1 MLSSRSNTEI
11 AMRRMPLSLLAL
23 CVLFLLSSCRPL
35 GPAGP
40 AEPEAE
46 IWFVQ
51 ATDPHLFYDS
61 VTETWKEPVRLF
73 QEEKNQEA
81 LSQLLGALD
90 RPPGTNVRPSFLVV
104 SGDFGLDR
112 FTGELQAALDSPTSP
127 ALPAS
132 GEAASA
138 SAGSAV
144 RYLVGVLGRSPVKD
158 IFVVPG
164 NNDVGDEAPD
174 GKPVEAMR
182 LFWSRVQQGLGAGVT
197 VRDLTSCYF
206 GEPSEA
212 CAYDVPGTSYRLVGF
227 PSQSF
232 KNKGKVDEARLQV
245 QRDQLEKL
253 AGLVAQAAR
262 SGKRVLVLTHIAE
275 VDDPYA
281 LARNEMSP
289 PAEQEW
295 VAGRPAWSAS
305 SPWNVSAAV
314 FAQWKEIVD
323 SPAVA
328 GVLAGHFHDSHKEI
342 YRRPYTWSTAPAG
355 RASLDKLYLAP
366 PLSIRYQDTTPV
378 QARGFALF
386 HLRWND
392 APERTL
398 FWYDY
403 RTGTFE
409 RESASR

>member
-1 MLSSRSNTEI
+1 LL
-11 AMRRMPLSLLAL
+11 RRPTLLAL
-23 CVLFLLSSCRPL
+23 CLLALLTGCRPL
-35 GPAGP
+35 GPAP
-40 AEPEAE
+40 AGTGEPEAGV
-46 IWFVQ
+46 WFVQ

-61 VTETWKEPVRLF
+61 VTESWKEPVRLF
-73 QEEKNQEA
+73 QEKKNQEA
-81 LSQLLGALD
+81 LSQLLGILD
-90 RPPGTNVRPSFLVV
+90 RPPGTDVRPSFLVV

-112 FTGELQAALDSPTSP
+112 FTDELQAALGSRAP
-127 ALPAS
+127 AAAPAS

-138 SAGSAV
+138 SAASAV
-144 RYLVGVLGRSPVKD
+144 RYLVGVLSQSPVKD

-182 LFWSRVQQGLGAGVT
+182 LFWRRVQQGLGAGVT

-232 KNKGKVDEARLQV
+232 KNKGKIGEDRLRV
-245 QRDQLEKL
+245 QMDQLERL

-262 SGKRVLVLTHIAE
+262 SGKRVLVVTHIAE
-275 VDDPYA
+275 VDDPFA
-281 LARNEMSP
+281 LARNELSP
-289 PAEQEW
+289 PAEPEW

-314 FAQWKEIVD
+314 FAHWKEIVD

-366 PLSIRYQDTTPV
+366 PLSLRYQDTSPV

-386 HLRWND
+386 HLRGND

-409 RESASR
+409 REDRLALAGSAP